1 MRRPT
6 VILLNGPG
14 SVGKGSVAAA
24 LQAAFL
30 DEPLLHVAMDTFFEM
45 LPARTVGTPD
55 GLQFEVHIEDRH
67 PSVRAFCGPAAE
79 RTWAGMRVSTGV
91 LAEAGNG
98 LIIDDVAEASEIGD
112 YRRILQSYSP
122 LFVGLTA
129 PLAVLEERERS
140 RGDRMVGLAR
150 WQHERVHRDVE
161 YDLMLDMSAHSPPEA
176 ALRIMQVLASS
187 RP

>member
-6 VILLNGPG
+6 IILLNGPG

-30 DEPLLHVAMDTFFEM
+30 DEPLLHVAMDTFVEM
-45 LPARTVGTPD
+45 LPARTVGTSD
-55 GLQFEVHIEDRH
+55 GLQFEMHIEDRH

-79 RTWAGMRVSTGV
+79 RTWAGMRLSAGA
-91 LAEAGNG
+91 LAGAGNS
-98 LIIDDVAEASEIGD
+98 LIIDDVAEAPQIAD

-122 LFVGLTA
+122 LLVGLTA
-129 PLAVLEERERS
+129 PLDVLEERERS

-150 WQHERVHRDVE
+150 WQHERVHRDVD
-161 YDLMLDMSAHSPPEA
+161 YDLMLDTSSHTPTEA
-176 ALRIMQVLASS
+176 ALRIMHVLRPS